1 MKNVIAVAVAAFVLA
16 GAGAVLAQTPDEQIN
31 TALARAREAGIPVA
45 LLEAKIAEGKA
56 KGVSMERIAAAIERR
71 RAALEHASQAM
82 GGQAGIGPD
91 ELAVGADAVEAGV
104 SDVVLRTLA
113 ETAPRDR
120 RVVAIAAL
128 EQLVQLGHTPEK
140 ALERV
145 REALQR
151 GPDALLNLPAEAA
164 RALGRRGGPSAD
176 APGPRTDVPAGVSP
190 AGIPAPGSPAQ
201 PSRPGSV
208 DGIGR
213 PTTGPGAPR

>member
-1 MKNVIAVAVAAFVLA
+1 MKKVIALSVVAFVLA
-16 GAGAVLAQTPDEQIN
+16 GAGRTFAQTPQERVD

-56 KGVSMERIAAAIERR
+56 KGVSMERIAAAVERR
-71 RAALEHASQAM
+71 SAALEHASEAM
-82 GGQAGIGPD
+82 RGQAGIGPT
-91 ELAVGADAVEAGV
+91 ELAVGADAIEAGV
-104 SDVVLRTLA
+104 SDVVLHTLA

-120 RVVAIAAL
+120 RAVAIAAL

-145 REALQR
+145 REALQH

-164 RALGRRGGPSAD
+164 RAAGRRGGPSD
-176 APGPRTDVPAGVSP
+176 EAPGPRIAGSP
-190 AGIPAPGSPAQ
+190 TTGSPSGVPAPGSPAQ
-201 PSRPGSV
+201 PSRP
-208 DGIGR
+208 DGAGR